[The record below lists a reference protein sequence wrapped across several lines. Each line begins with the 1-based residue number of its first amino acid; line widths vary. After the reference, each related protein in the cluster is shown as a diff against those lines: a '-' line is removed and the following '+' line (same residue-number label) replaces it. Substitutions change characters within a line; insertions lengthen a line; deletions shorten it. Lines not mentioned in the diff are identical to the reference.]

1 MGKYGRTETAARKT
15 IEACV
20 KRGIM
25 ADFMERRREEMVNIM
40 LSLFDEETIMAGHDA
55 TVRRE
60 TTRVNLFEYVQDG
73 GMAIDYAARKSNMTI
88 AEFARQMEQSGY
100 KVPENAYA

>member
-1 MGKYGRTETAARKT
+1 M
-15 IEACV
+15 
-20 KRGIM
+20 
-25 ADFMERRREEMVNIM
+25 
-40 LSLFDEETIMAGHDA
+40 
-55 TVRRE
+55 RRE

-88 AEFARQMEQSGY
+88 AGFARQMEQSGY